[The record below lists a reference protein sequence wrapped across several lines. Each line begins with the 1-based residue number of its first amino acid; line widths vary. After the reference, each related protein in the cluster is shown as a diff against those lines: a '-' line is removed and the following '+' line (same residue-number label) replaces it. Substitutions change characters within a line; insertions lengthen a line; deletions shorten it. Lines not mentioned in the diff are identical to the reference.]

1 MSVYVIIW
9 LSYLVWIPSNMLVVE
24 AKRLKRGGKLDPA
37 EENTTGFFPIIP
49 VYPLV
54 FSFLAWMLD
63 SWYLNAGMLTLG
75 VLHGGLLLVLAARG
89 LWAWKTI
96 RQLSR
101 TQARGAKG
109 GEAKEDDPKGDLTN
123 PHLRGRKMNQI

>member
-1 MSVYVIIW
+1 MTVYVIIW
-9 LSYLVWIPSNMLVVE
+9 LSYLVWIPSNMLAVE

-54 FSFLAWMLD
+54 FSFLAWMLN

-75 VLHGGLLLVLAARG
+75 ILHMGLLLVLSARG

-96 RQLSR
+96 RQLSKPHSPMENN
-101 TQARGAKG
+101 TA
-109 GEAKEDDPKGDLTN
+109 EEDEGGDLAN
-123 PHLRGRKMNQI
+123 PHFRRRKMNRI

>member
-1 MSVYVIIW
+1 MTVYVIIW

-24 AKRLKRGGKLDPA
+24 AKRLRRGGKLDPA

-63 SWYLNAGMLTLG
+63 SWYLNAGMMTLG
-75 VLHGGLLLVLAARG
+75 ILHLGLLLVLAVRG

-101 TQARGAKG
+101 AQMHRASE
-109 GEAKEDDPKGDLTN
+109 GEERDIEDDLSN
-123 PHLRGRKMNQI
+123 PHFRSRKMNQI